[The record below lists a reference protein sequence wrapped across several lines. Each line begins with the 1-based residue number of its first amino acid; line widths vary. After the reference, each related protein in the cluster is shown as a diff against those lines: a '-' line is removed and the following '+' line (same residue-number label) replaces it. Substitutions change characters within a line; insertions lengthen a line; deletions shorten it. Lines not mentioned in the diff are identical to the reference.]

1 MEQLNNLFMFFSN
14 KATISELIS
23 VMKPCIL
30 KYVKRKAK
38 ANLQNLCFYQSC
50 LRTDARIMF

>member
-38 ANLQNLCFYQSC
+38 ANLQNLFFLFCFDLVSK
-50 LRTDARIMF
+50 A